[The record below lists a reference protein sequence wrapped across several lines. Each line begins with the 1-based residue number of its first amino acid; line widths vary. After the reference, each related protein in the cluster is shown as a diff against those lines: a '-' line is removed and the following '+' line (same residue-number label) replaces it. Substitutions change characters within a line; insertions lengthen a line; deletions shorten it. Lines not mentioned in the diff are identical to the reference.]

1 MPARAISA
9 LRQLI
14 EERSPER
21 RQISPHVG
29 EYLRCGAIR
38 YGFVPDRIFAAANTD
53 MIRHQYRPSANDQE
67 RNQQNPSRGSFHA
80 SLRRR
85 HLAWLGAGPTVFL

>member
-1 MPARAISA
+1 MPARAIGA
-9 LRQLI
+9 PRQLI
-14 EERSPER
+14 EERSPEW

-53 MIRHQYRPSANDQE
+53 MIHHQYRPSANDKD
-67 RNQQNPSRGSFHA
+67 RNQQDPRRGSFHA
-80 SLRRR
+80 SLRR
-85 HLAWLGAGPTVFL
+85 HYLA